1 MTDVVLAAAL
11 VVTAVVGV
19 TRGVVVMTMPGMVVD
34 IETDPEIRTMGVV
47 TEAVDVVAAPIAV
60 TVRVP
65 TFLPAELHPL
75 LYSEGRGS
83 PSKTQGILRCATV
96 YMPTSGVVLSRYG
109 IRSPKHRVLCC
120 IVVNLR
126 GLVRE

>member
-34 IETDPEIRTMGVV
+34 IETNPEVRTMGVV

-75 LYSEGRGS
+75 LYSAGRGS
-83 PSKTQGILRCATV
+83 PSK
-96 YMPTSGVVLSRYG
+96 P
-109 IRSPKHRVLCC
+109 
-120 IVVNLR
+120 
-126 GLVRE
+126 